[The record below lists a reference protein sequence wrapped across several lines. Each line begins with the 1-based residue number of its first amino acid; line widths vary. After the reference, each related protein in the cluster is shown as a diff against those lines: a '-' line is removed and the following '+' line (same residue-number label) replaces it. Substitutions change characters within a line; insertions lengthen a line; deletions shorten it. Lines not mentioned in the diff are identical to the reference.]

1 MCVACKSGAVGC
13 TRRNVGYQLECTC
26 GQKYVGETH
35 RSLATRIK
43 EHNESARNKV
53 QGQPLGEHYRDRHS
67 TESLGGSVTAF
78 RKIEILATESDR
90 ARREA
95 VYIRDIAPETNTSA
109 GWELM

>member
-1 MCVACKSGAVGC
+1 M
-13 TRRNVGYQLECTC
+13 
-26 GQKYVGETH
+26 GETH

-78 RKIEILATESDR
+78 RKVEILATESDR
-90 ARREA
+90 ARRRIREA